1 MNNLE
6 KVTESE
12 NGNPIQRLDRTIPR
26 MTKTIHVISV
36 GSVAH
41 GNMIHDVLLELMD
54 FRLSVVTDYSRLWAI
69 PKQEPIDIVV
79 LHNTFS
85 SSELEDFCRLIRRRW
100 PHAGIVLV
108 HRGESF
114 LEDALYDDC
123 VVPNVAP
130 EVLLSTIQR
139 LKGRWQGWRSG
150 DVEL

>member
-1 MNNLE
+1 MNSLG
-6 KVTESE
+6 KVTNSVHE
-12 NGNPIQRLDRTIPR
+12 NAIASLDPTILRTK
-26 MTKTIHVISV
+26 KTIHVLSV

-41 GNMIHDVLLELMD
+41 GDMIHDVLLQLRG
-54 FRLSVVTDYSRLWAI
+54 FRLSVVTDYPGLGVI
-69 PKQEPIDIVV
+69 PTHEPIDVVV
-79 LHNTFS
+79 LHNTFPF
-85 SSELEDFCRLIRRRW
+85 SELEDFCRLIRRRW

-114 LEDALYDDC
+114 LEDALYDDR